1 MQTTEKAAAVW
12 YPSIFIQT
20 GPITFK
26 NTIKQTHTAILWA
39 SLTQLQA
46 DFRGEEKELLG
57 ASNLIQYKTYTD
69 LKNAALNALSMVY
82 YITEIHR
89 AKLKYFINNLLSVRK
104 TG

>member
-1 MQTTEKAAAVW
+1 MQTTEKATAVW

-46 DFRGEEKELLG
+46 DFGGEENELLG

-69 LKNAALNALSMVY
+69 LKKCC
-82 YITEIHR
+82 TECFVNGILYNR
-89 AKLKYFINNLLSVRK
+89 DTQSKAKVFY
-104 TG
+104 